1 MYQEI
6 YLSKC
11 PSTPEND
18 FLLDDQNM
26 QPWTICWETY
36 INICLFQ
43 LHSCNPAACYCQS
56 AKAPLNPQFAR
67 YSSGCINNVLRINRG
82 VWALG
87 FFDTTAAN
95 LKRLPIDLE
104 IDDEA
109 PH

>member
-43 LHSCNPAACYCQS
+43 LHSCNPAACYSQS
-56 AKAPLNPQFAR
+56 AKALLNPQFAR
-67 YSSGCINNVLRINRG
+67 YSSGYINNVLDI
-82 VWALG
+82 
-87 FFDTTAAN
+87 DTTAAN